1 MKKKILV
8 FGGSGYVG
16 SNLIYKL
23 LENFHVI
30 NYDLN
35 LFGNRHLPYY
45 NKNFTMIKGDV
56 RDIKKIHKVL
66 KKFKPSQI
74 IHLACISN
82 DPSFLLNKSLSTEIN
97 LIAFK
102 KLIKLLDNFELQKF
116 LYISTCS
123 VYGISKKKNITE
135 KHPLKEITLYNRYKA
150 DCEKILVNRKNNFY
164 KTCIIRPSTVCG
176 VSKKMRFDLT
186 VNVLTNFA
194 YNKKF
199 INVFGGE
206 QKRPN
211 VHIDDLVNF
220 YNYLS
225 KKDFSNCNNESFN
238 FGGES
243 LKIIQIANKVK
254 KIVEKF
260 TNNKINLN

>member
-66 KKFKPSQI
+66 KKFKPPQI

-82 DPSFLLNKSLSTEIN
+82 DPSFLLNKSLSKEIN

-102 KLIKLLDNFELQKF
+102 KLIKL
-116 LYISTCS
+116 
-123 VYGISKKKNITE
+123 
-135 KHPLKEITLYNRYKA
+135 
-150 DCEKILVNRKNNFY
+150 
-164 KTCIIRPSTVCG
+164 
-176 VSKKMRFDLT
+176 
-186 VNVLTNFA
+186 
-194 YNKKF
+194 
-199 INVFGGE
+199 
-206 QKRPN
+206 
-211 VHIDDLVNF
+211 
-220 YNYLS
+220 
-225 KKDFSNCNNESFN
+225 
-238 FGGES
+238 
-243 LKIIQIANKVK
+243 
-254 KIVEKF
+254 
-260 TNNKINLN
+260 